1 MQQRSLQN
9 TTSRHNTFQLGANLR
24 SLTRSR
30 SDNTFKGAKLGGNI
44 RASSSPLTLPISGSL
59 SKSDRVDIYKFVV
72 QPGAR
77 YPTNTYTYKIKGKGV
92 VGTSYIQHPLFTN
105 NQIRP
110 GETMRLIGSN
120 SGSYP
125 GVTSNNSPHPLTLYL
140 KFTPIGKKPV
150 NYSFSTTY
158 YPPVNSMPGP
168 VDDGFGD
175 GFDEGFDDPWFDD
188 L

>member
-1 MQQRSLQN
+1 MQQRPLQN
-9 TTSRHNTFQLGANLR
+9 TTLRHNSSQLGANLR

-44 RASSSPLTLPISGSL
+44 RASSSPVTLPISGSL
-59 SKSDRVDIYKFVV
+59 SKSDPVDIYKVVV

-77 YPTNTYTYKIKGKGV
+77 YPTNIYTYRIKGKGV
-92 VGTSYIQHPLFTN
+92 VGTSYLQHPLFTN

-110 GETMRLIGSN
+110 GETMSLKGSG

-125 GVTSNNSPHPLTLYL
+125 GVTFNDSPRPLTLYL
-140 KFTPIGKKPV
+140 KLTPIGKNPV

-158 YPPVNSMPGP
+158 YPPVNTMPGP

-175 GFDEGFDDPWFDD
+175 GFDDPWFDD